1 MYNIFVLPFLP
12 PLFFK
17 HFTMTAK
24 KEINV
29 LKPQAIPG
37 YAGSMI
43 KTLQSLACLL
53 TPLMA

>member
-1 MYNIFVLPFLP
+1 MSYIFVLPFSP
-12 PLFFK
+12 HIFK